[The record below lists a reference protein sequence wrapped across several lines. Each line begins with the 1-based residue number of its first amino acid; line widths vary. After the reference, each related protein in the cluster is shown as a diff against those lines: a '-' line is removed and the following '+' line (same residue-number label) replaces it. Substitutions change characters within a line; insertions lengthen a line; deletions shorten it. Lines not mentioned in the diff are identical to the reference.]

1 MDSMCWAV
9 VVTSWTIF
17 TMLEVRVHVEEG
29 VCAIGAIYNNNN
41 VIYFFTV
48 VPRAGEKGF
57 FMR

>member
-29 VCAIGAIYNNNN
+29 VCAIYNNNNN

>member
-29 VCAIGAIYNNNN
+29 VCAIYDNNNI
-41 VIYFFTV
+41 VLFIFLQLYL
-48 VPRAGEKGF
+48 GQEK
-57 FMR
+57 RDSL